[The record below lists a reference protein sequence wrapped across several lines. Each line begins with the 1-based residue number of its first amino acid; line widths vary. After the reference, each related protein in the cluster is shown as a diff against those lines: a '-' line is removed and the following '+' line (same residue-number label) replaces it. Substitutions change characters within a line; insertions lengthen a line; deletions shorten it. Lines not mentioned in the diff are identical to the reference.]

1 MSKLININNINYIS
15 NINYNNTYHANINNN
30 SIFLY
35 PGIILL
41 IFCCI
46 LSYRPVKNCFFYSK
60 IIINNIAENLVENL
74 LGDTVEDNNNTIQDV
89 SENNN
94 QSQENQENQ
103 EKNST
108 NIVIYDSDD
117 SENLPTYNETIKD
130 EY

>member
-1 MSKLININNINYIS
+1 MSKLININNINY
-15 NINYNNTYHANINNN
+15 NKTYHANINNN
-30 SIFLY
+30 AIFLY

-41 IFCCI
+41 MFCCI
-46 LSYRPVKNCFFYSK
+46 LSYTPIKNCFFYSK

-74 LGDTVEDNNNTIQDV
+74 LGDTVENNNNTIQDV

-94 QSQENQENQ
+94 QSQENQ